1 MPSIDLGS
9 VVGPAGAQGPQGA
22 TGATGAQGPSGP
34 NQVSATTS
42 TTLSGIL
49 KGNGT
54 VVGVATV
61 DPEPNASHSD
71 NLISSSGVAD
81 ALAKE
86 IIKVDFGTLTGTGA
100 SVTVSKSNAKITADH
115 VLIRYALGTPSAQ
128 VGNLTV
134 TTSAGAVSVSG
145 NINGSTTLVV
155 YLGLP
160 GTSVT

>member
-42 TTLSGIL
+42 TTLVGIL

-61 DPEPNASHSD
+61 DSEPDATHPD
-71 NLISSSGVAD
+71 NLITSAGVAD

-86 IIKVDFGTLTGTGA
+86 IIKVNFGTLTGTGA
-100 SVTVSKSNAKITADH
+100 SVTVSKSNAKITANH
-115 VLIRYALGTPSAQ
+115 ELIGYELGTPSALT
-128 VGNLTV
+128 GNLTV

-145 NINGSTTLVV
+145 AINGSTTLII

>member
-61 DPEPNASHSD
+61 DPDPNESHSD
-71 NLISSSGVAD
+71 NLISSAGVAN

-86 IIKVDFGTLTGTGA
+86 IIKVDFGTLTGTGG

-115 VLIRYALGTPSAQ
+115 ELISYVIGTDTAMVSA
-128 VGNLTV
+128 LTV

-145 NINGSTTLVV
+145 KINGSTTLVV

>member
-42 TTLSGIL
+42 TTLVGIL

-61 DPEPNASHSD
+61 DSEPDATHPD
-71 NLISSSGVAD
+71 NLITSAGVAN

-86 IIKVDFGTLTGTGA
+86 IIKVSFSLTGTGS
-100 SVTVSKSNAKITADH
+100 SVTASKSNAKITADH
-115 VLIRYALGTPSAQ
+115 DLIGYALGTPSAQ

-134 TTSAGAVSVSG
+134 TTFAGTVQVQGA
-145 NINGSTTLVV
+145 INGSTTLTI